1 MIVADARPII
11 ALAKSSSLNAL
22 LIPGVM
28 VIIPDIV
35 MYALHADKSLF
46 TMIQEWINDNFIRV
60 VSTEEY
66 REFKIISKVKPDTK
80 IGYRQ
85 ERAAGELLDRALQK
99 GTDEIM
105 LLFDESYF
113 EIHQNYIRPFPRN
126 VRPVSISMLIEA
138 QKSRHQVL
146 LEFSQGLLTK
156 EQTIDAVGVR
166 DYAELLPLLGD
177 ANIPL
182 PSLPKEELDKQVE
195 EFVVLFKKS

>member
-1 MIVADARPII
+1 
-11 ALAKSSSLNAL
+11 
-22 LIPGVM
+22 
-28 VIIPDIV
+28 
-35 MYALHADKSLF
+35 MYVLHADKTLSV
-46 TMIQEWINDNFIRV
+46 MIQNWLSAQFIRV

-66 REFKIISKVKPDTK
+66 REFKILSKVKPDTK

-113 EIHQNYIRPFPRN
+113 ETHQNYIRPFPSN
-126 VRPVSISMLIEA
+126 VRPVSISMLIDA

-146 LEFSQGLLTK
+146 LDFSQGLLTK
-156 EQTIDAVGVR
+156 EQTIDAVGVL
-166 DYAELLPLLGD
+166 DYAELLPMLGD

-182 PSLPKEELDKQVE
+182 PSLSKEALDKQVE

>member
-1 MIVADARPII
+1 MIVADARPIK
-11 ALAKSSSLNAL
+11 ALAKSNSLNAL
-22 LIPGVM
+22 RIPGVM
-28 VIIPDIV
+28 VIIPDMV
-35 MYALHADKSLF
+35 MYALHADKSL

-85 ERAAGELLDRALQK
+85 EWAAGELLDRTLQK

-113 EIHQNYIRPFPRN
+113 ETHQNYIRPFPSN

-156 EQTIDAVGVR
+156 EQAIDAVGVR
-166 DYAELLPLLGD
+166 NYAALLPMLGD

-182 PSLPKEELDKQVE
+182 PTLPKEEIEKQ
-195 EFVVLFKKS
+195 FVFLFKKS